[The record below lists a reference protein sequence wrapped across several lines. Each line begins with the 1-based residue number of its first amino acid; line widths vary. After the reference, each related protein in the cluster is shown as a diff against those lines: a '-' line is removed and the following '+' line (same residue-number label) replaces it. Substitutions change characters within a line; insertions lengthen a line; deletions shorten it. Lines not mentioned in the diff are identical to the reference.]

1 MDPVK
6 LLFYTEQYEKANR
19 KIKLTEKFGAIPKKK
34 LITGK
39 FYSKYE
45 GINSINAP
53 DEYIKLI
60 ERRYELKPRDIYP
73 YRPPTMNM
81 TYGWFAD
88 EIFVKKS
95 NDPRLNFP
103 LTECDVVKTEM
114 RIRQADKN
122 LTQKKFQGKSFKT

>member
-1 MDPVK
+1 MDPIK
-6 LLFYTEQYEKANR
+6 LLFYTEQYEKTNR
-19 KIKLTEKFGAIPKKK
+19 KIKLTEKFAAIPKKK

-60 ERRYELKPRDIYP
+60 ERYYELRPKDIYS

-81 TYGWFAD
+81 
-88 EIFVKKS
+88 K
-95 NDPRLNFP
+95 
-103 LTECDVVKTEM
+103 
-114 RIRQADKN
+114 
-122 LTQKKFQGKSFKT
+122 